1 MIKQRLDKVLKIMS
15 EEEIPQMIVSD
26 PSAIFYLTGK
36 WIFPGERMLA
46 LYINLNGN
54 NKLFINE
61 LFPISEDLGVEK
73 IWFNDT
79 QSPVK
84 ILADNIDKESPMG
97 IDKNWPAHFLI
108 KLMQLKGGSSFVNGS
123 EILDRVR
130 MCKDENEKELMRAA
144 SKLND
149 SAMGEMIKLVP
160 DKHSEIKMGKL
171 LGEYM
176 GRNGN

>member
-1 MIKQRLDKVLKIMS
+1 MIQQRLDNLLKIMN
-15 EEEIPQMIVSD
+15 EEKVPHMLVSD

-79 QSPVK
+79 QNPVK
-84 ILADNIDKESPMG
+84 ILADNVDNLSPMG
-97 IDKNWPAHFLI
+97 IDKDWPAHFLI
-108 KLMQLKGGSSFVNGS
+108 KLMQLKDGS
-123 EILDRVR
+123 
-130 MCKDENEKELMRAA
+130 
-144 SKLND
+144 
-149 SAMGEMIKLVP
+149 
-160 DKHSEIKMGKL
+160 
-171 LGEYM
+171 
-176 GRNGN
+176 